1 VSPSLPAEFLPAAL
15 VRHIVRGAA
24 EDDPVRLH
32 GAIVASLEIHGE
44 ESSQTR
50 IFGPALD
57 AAGGRGP
64 ECRRAV
70 TRAIAA
76 HLAGRVRQAA

>member
-1 VSPSLPAEFLPAAL
+1 VSASLPAEFQPAAL

-44 ESSQTR
+44 AGSQAR
-50 IFGPALD
+50 IFEPALE
-57 AAGGRGP
+57 AAGQQSR
-64 ECRRAV
+64 ECRRAA

-76 HLAGRVRQAA
+76 HLAGHLHEAA